1 MDADTHGFS
10 KVVSAFIFIF
20 LWLITACAPTSTP
33 TPFRPPTKSGPT
45 AILSTTTPVPQ
56 LFIPTFESSPT
67 PTIPTAIPPCTDN
80 LTFVNDAT
88 VPDGTIISPGASIDK
103 QWIVSNSGSCNW
115 DARYRL
121 KWIGGDTLGAAE
133 QALFPAR
140 AGTQATLRVIFIAPN
155 EIGNYESAWQAYGPD
170 GAAFG
175 DPVYV
180 KIVVE

>member
-1 MDADTHGFS
+1 M
-10 KVVSAFIFIF
+10 
-20 LWLITACAPTSTP
+20 
-33 TPFRPPTKSGPT
+33 
-45 AILSTTTPVPQ
+45 
-56 LFIPTFESSPT
+56 
-67 PTIPTAIPPCTDN
+67 
-80 LTFVNDAT
+80 NDAT